1 MKKEIEKHQHFKS
14 VGFVVGKNTEVFAE
28 KPEILAAKDAFVAN
42 TSLIGGKLSQ
52 LIRPVSTVISPKT
65 DSESRMR
72 LSVSRM
78 IAFGISLATCQDLQ
92 PMLLTLK
99 GYNLRWRRCS
109 AYQLFEIA
117 MHVHELLN
125 FIAAAAADNGL
136 TVVKLAEFKTSVNS
150 FGETLDLNG
159 SNLSDRRKTWQDL
172 KKLISANNNLLRLQ
186 LDPFVHFLG
195 DESPVLNSEYM
206 FLRKRRYKRSRNGN
220 AGTEAVDITGTVTD
234 FSTGDPLANAV
245 INLISPETVVQT
257 AEDGYYLIEDMEA
270 GEFNLTC
277 HLTGYE
283 VPADVKVTA
292 VGGESLVVNFAL
304 VPVQPTVIVPSN

>member
-52 LIRPVSTVISPKT
+52 LIRPVSTVISPKI

-72 LSVSRM
+72 LSLSRM

-92 PMLLTLK
+92 PMLQTFK

-117 MHVHELLN
+117 LHVHELLN
-125 FIAAAAADNGL
+125 SIAAAAADNGL
-136 TVVKLAEFKTSVNS
+136 TAVKLAEFKTSVDT

-159 SNLSDRRKTWQDL
+159 SNLSDRRKSWQDL
-172 KKLISANNNLLRLQ
+172 KKLISANNRLLRHQ

-206 FLRKRRYKRSRNGN
+206 FLRKRKRKRTGITG
-220 AGTEAVDITGTVTD
+220 ADQFCDISGTVTN
-234 FSTGDPLANAV
+234 SLTGEPLANAV
-245 INLISPETVVQT
+245 INLIFPEIIVETD
-257 AEDGYYLIEDMEA
+257 EDGYYLIEDLVAVEHT
-270 GEFNLTC
+270 LTC
-277 HLTGYE
+277 HLPMYE
-283 VPADVKVTA
+283 VPAEVKVTA
-292 VGGESLVVNFAL
+292 AAGESLVVNFEL
-304 VPVQPTVIVPSN
+304 VPLQPAAIEPTI